1 MIFFLVLNKA
11 IEKFLSYGDK
21 KIKEDGLED
30 LDVTFLEV
38 LADMLKGIKSKMM
51 NYAEPIM
58 LLGKNILASKVRKS
72 ILTNIFA
79 IAFIILCFFYL
90 LTFN

>member
-1 MIFFLVLNKA
+1 MNKA
-11 IEKFLSYGDK
+11 LEKFLSYGDK

-38 LADMLKGIKSKMM
+38 LAEMLKGIKCKMI

-58 LLGKNILASKVRKS
+58 MLGKNILASKVRKS
-72 ILTNIFA
+72 ILICCIYNSSNYFV
-79 IAFIILCFFYL
+79 L
-90 LTFN
+90 LSLNNF